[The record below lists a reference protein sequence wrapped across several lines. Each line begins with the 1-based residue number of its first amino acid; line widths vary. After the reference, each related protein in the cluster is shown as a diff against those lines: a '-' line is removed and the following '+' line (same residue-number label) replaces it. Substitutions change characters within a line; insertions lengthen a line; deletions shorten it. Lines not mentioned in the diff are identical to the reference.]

1 MLVNFVDFSICKN
14 SQKSRRLIPLT
25 SPNCQIT
32 FYWRHQIY
40 QSQPWNKVVVVALAV
55 DTNETLF
62 NFYSPK
68 SYNFCRSSREARNSW
83 QKCRHNDVKAVGIC
97 SVPTDRI
104 FVTRL
109 PCDCNISAAHFK
121 SSTICQMV
129 LIIAKTY
136 GIFGYPRTQWRGSG
150 IIYSQ
155 VSSKCCFGFSDVIDP

>member
-1 MLVNFVDFSICKN
+1 M
-14 SQKSRRLIPLT
+14 RRYLIFTIL
-25 SPNCQIT
+25 Q
-32 FYWRHQIY
+32 
-40 QSQPWNKVVVVALAV
+40 
-55 DTNETLF
+55 
-62 NFYSPK
+62 
-68 SYNFCRSSREARNSW
+68 FCRSSREARNSW

-104 FVTRL
+104 LVTRL

-136 GIFGYPRTQWRGSG
+136 GIFGYPRTEWGGSG

-155 VSSKCCFGFSDVIDP
+155 VSSFITMLFSDVTDPEHTNCNWISYYHFFSILRNQWCQLGPFFHKRKIWKNCAHFWII